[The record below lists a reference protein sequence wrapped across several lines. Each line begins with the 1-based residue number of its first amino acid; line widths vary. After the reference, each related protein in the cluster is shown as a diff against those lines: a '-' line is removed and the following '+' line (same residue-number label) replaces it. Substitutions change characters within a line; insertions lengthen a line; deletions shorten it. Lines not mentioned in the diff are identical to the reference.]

1 MKKMS
6 VKNLVLGGISLCA
19 VLFLLVG
26 LGFSGGFDFYFGS
39 WVNILYSV
47 LNILALLATVAL
59 LLLNVVM
66 FATAKCNQMVG
77 ILTTIIVVIVVGL
90 RFLISTVL
98 FSIVREGFYFNVSAF
113 MALILAAIP
122 LIAYFVC
129 RIYLK
134 DEIQAEKELPVI
146 ETSAEEVETKGEKV
160 TEKQIDACIMAVKDF
175 VPADKILFLRDT
187 LEGADERSYKR
198 ISTLSLKSPT
208 TVLLFSIFLGGLG
221 VDRFYI
227 GDTLI
232 GVLKLLFG
240 WLTGCIWI
248 IIDIFLCRKKVKEKN
263 IEQVMRCIVR

>member
-1 MKKMS
+1 MS

-39 WVNILYSV
+39 WVNIIDSV
-47 LNILALLATVAL
+47 LKIFALLAAVAL

-66 FATAKCNQMVG
+66 LATAKINQIVA
-77 ILTTIIVVIVVGL
+77 IFTTIIVVIVTGL

-122 LIAYFVC
+122 LIVYFVY

-134 DEIQAEKELPVI
+134 DKAQENAELPVI
-146 ETSAEEVETKGEKV
+146 ETSAEEVEAKGEKV

-198 ISTLSLKSPT
+198 ISALTLKSPT
-208 TVLLFSIFLGGLG
+208 TVLLFSIFLGGFG

-240 WLTGCIWI
+240 WLTGYICI

-263 IEQVMRCIVR
+263 LEQVMRSIVR

>member
-39 WVNILYSV
+39 WVNIIDSV
-47 LNILALLATVAL
+47 LKIFALLAAVAL

-66 FATAKCNQMVG
+66 LATAKINQIVA
-77 ILTTIIVVIVVGL
+77 IFTTIIVVIVTGL

-122 LIAYFVC
+122 LIAYFVY

-134 DEIQAEKELPVI
+134 DKAQENAELPVI
-146 ETSAEEVETKGEKV
+146 ETS
-160 TEKQIDACIMAVKDF
+160 
-175 VPADKILFLRDT
+175 
-187 LEGADERSYKR
+187 S
-198 ISTLSLKSPT
+198 
-208 TVLLFSIFLGGLG
+208 
-221 VDRFYI
+221 
-227 GDTLI
+227 
-232 GVLKLLFG
+232 
-240 WLTGCIWI
+240 
-248 IIDIFLCRKKVKEKN
+248 
-263 IEQVMRCIVR
+263 

>member
-39 WVNILYSV
+39 WVNIIDSV
-47 LNILALLATVAL
+47 LKIFALLAAVAL

-66 FATAKCNQMVG
+66 LATAKINQIVA
-77 ILTTIIVVIVVGL
+77 IFTTIIVVIVTGL

-122 LIAYFVC
+122 LIVYFVY

-134 DEIQAEKELPVI
+134 DKAQENAELPVI
-146 ETSAEEVETKGEKV
+146 ETSAEEVEAKGEKV

-198 ISTLSLKSPT
+198 ISALTLKSPT
-208 TVLLFSIFLGGLG
+208 TVLLFSIFLGGFG

-240 WLTGCIWI
+240 WLTGYICI

-263 IEQVMRCIVR
+263 LAQVMRSIVR